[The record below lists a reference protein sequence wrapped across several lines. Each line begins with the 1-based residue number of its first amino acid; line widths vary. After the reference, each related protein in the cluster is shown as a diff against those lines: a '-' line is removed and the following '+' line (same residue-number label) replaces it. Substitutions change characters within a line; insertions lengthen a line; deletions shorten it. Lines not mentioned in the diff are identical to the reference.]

1 MLFLVINGP
10 NLNVTDFPD
19 KNSKNVLDYNQMVDL
34 VYQCCQQLGIETEYY
49 QSNHEGDLIDEIQ
62 SALGRADG
70 IIINPAAYAYTSV
83 AILDALRL
91 AGVPAVE
98 VLLRDN
104 SEQEAFRQK
113 DIVSLACQERFVGE
127 GFQGYIH
134 AAAFL
139 AGLLRIDAQPGA
151 HLTS

>member
-10 NLNVTDFPD
+10 NLNVTEFPD
-19 KNSKNVLDYNQMVDL
+19 KNSKAVLDYNQMVDL
-34 VYQCCQQLGIETEYY
+34 VYQCCMQLGIETEYY

-70 IIINPAAYAYTSV
+70 IIINPAGYAHTSV

-91 AGVPAVE
+91 CGVPVAE

-104 SEQEAFRQK
+104 TKQEPFRRQ
-113 DIVSLACQERFVGE
+113 DLTALACQARFVGE
-127 GFQGYIH
+127 GIQGYIH